1 MIIIFGTKNK
11 KSRRSGNIRMFSMSQ
26 FIRLRVY
33 KYTAMVYA
41 FLYTC
46 FPNKQ
51 KTGIYAMSNL
61 SPNL

>member
-1 MIIIFGTKNK
+1 
-11 KSRRSGNIRMFSMSQ
+11 MFSMSQ

-41 FLYTC
+41 FLDTC

-51 KTGIYAMSNL
+51 ETGIYEMSDL
-61 SPNL
+61 SPSL